1 MNPHSVIQSMQPLSS
16 IKTALDVRELTA
28 ARAPDF
34 GDMSPN
40 SHLTGIFSI
49 IQMQINV

>member
-1 MNPHSVIQSMQPLSS
+1 VVQ
-16 IKTALDVRELTA
+16 AF
-28 ARAPDF
+28 F

-49 IQMQINV
+49 IQMQINM